1 MRANGV
7 RGREGGHCKMLAP
20 REAVSRPPP
29 RPRICR
35 VAAAPR
41 RVRGWIAERACAR
54 NRHIMIALGIIAIF
68 AVAAAIV
75 FVLRLSRTNSDIRR
89 LSDRLGRPDAEA
101 SASLDVDSF
110 GAVDEIASRFYRSRT
125 DLSRQLAGAEFQNA
139 LLQQIMNGM
148 GEGVLAID
156 RQRRVVLANR
166 RFAEMFN
173 LQPGFVGQPLA
184 SVLRNQSILSG
195 FDEALADR
203 TDAACRFS
211 IRSGIEERKIE
222 MRAFPL
228 PSHDLAAVALFIDV
242 THVERLEELR
252 REFIADFSHE
262 VGPPLAALKSEV
274 ETFELDRGA
283 LTGSDEAQLRRIM
296 SRQLARLERLAQDL
310 SELSHIEAGDLSLER
325 SEIDLRR
332 LLDDLCEDFRDRAAA
347 KKLRF
352 VITGDGARVH
362 GDAMRLQQA
371 FANLVDNAIKYG
383 GEDAS
388 IDIDVSSTADRG
400 VVRITDHGEGIPAEE
415 RDRIFRRFYRIDKS
429 RSQEI
434 AGTGLGLAITKHLIL
449 QHRGNIE
456 VEGAIGDGATFVVT
470 LPK

>member
-1 MRANGV
+1 
-7 RGREGGHCKMLAP
+7 MLLLIITAL
-20 REAVSRPPP
+20 
-29 RPRICR
+29 
-35 VAAAPR
+35 
-41 RVRGWIAERACAR
+41 IATT
-54 NRHIMIALGIIAIF
+54 
-68 AVAAAIV
+68 AAIV
-75 FVLRLSRTNSDIRR
+75 FATLWSRAHADIRR

-101 SASLDVDSF
+101 LASLDVDSF
-110 GAVDEIASRFYRSRT
+110 GAVDEIAARFYRSRA
-125 DLSRQLAGAEFQNA
+125 DLARQLSAAEFQNA

-166 RFAEMFN
+166 RFAAMFN
-173 LQPGFVGQPLA
+173 LQAGFVGQPLA
-184 SVLRNQSILSG
+184 AVLRNDSILSG
-195 FDEALADR
+195 FDDALDHAAGRADS
-203 TDAACRFS
+203 ASRFS

-262 VGPPLAALKSEV
+262 VRTPLAALKSAV
-274 ETFELDRGA
+274 ETFEFDRGL
-283 LTGSDEAQLRRIM
+283 LTEDQESQLRRIM
-296 SRQLARLERLAQDL
+296 ARQLARLERLAQDL

-325 SEIDLRR
+325 AEIDLRR
-332 LLDDLCEDFRDRAAA
+332 LIEDLCEDFRDRASQ
-347 KKLRF
+347 KQLQF
-352 VITGDGARVH
+352 VVTGERVRIH

-371 FANLVDNAIKYG
+371 FANLLDNAIKYG
-383 GEDAS
+383 GEGTS
-388 IDIDVSSTADRG
+388 IDIDVSSTPDRG
-400 VVRITDHGEGIPAEE
+400 IVRIADHGEGIPPEE

-434 AGTGLGLAITKHLIL
+434 AGSGLGLAITKHLIL

-456 VEGAIGDGATFVVT
+456 VEGAEGGGATFVVT
-470 LPK
+470 LPKRI

>member
-1 MRANGV
+1 
-7 RGREGGHCKMLAP
+7 MLP
-20 REAVSRPPP
+20 LSL
-29 RPRICR
+29 IT
-35 VAAAPR
+35 
-41 RVRGWIAERACAR
+41 
-54 NRHIMIALGIIAIF
+54 ALALL
-68 AVAAAIV
+68 AAIA
-75 FVLRLSRTNSDIRR
+75 FFTLWSRTRNDIRR
-89 LSDRLGRPDAEA
+89 LSERLGRPDAEA

-110 GAVDEIASRFYRSRT
+110 GALDEIASRIYRSRAG
-125 DLSRQLAGAEFQNA
+125 LARQLAAAEFQNA

-166 RFAEMFN
+166 RFAGMFN

-184 SVLRNQSILSG
+184 AVLRNEAILSG
-195 FDEALADR
+195 FDRALDR
-203 TDAACRFS
+203 ATDLTDSASRFS
-211 IRSGIEERKIE
+211 LRSGIEERKIE

-262 VGPPLAALKSEV
+262 VRTPLAALKSAV
-274 ETFELDRGA
+274 DTFEYDRA
-283 LTGSDEAQLRRIM
+283 LLTDEQEGQLRRIM

-325 SEIDLRR
+325 TEIELRR
-332 LLDDLCEDFRDRAAA
+332 LVEDLCEDFRDRAVQ
-347 KKLRF
+347 KGLRF
-352 VITGDGARVH
+352 AITGDGARVH
-362 GDAMRLQQA
+362 GDAMRIQQA
-371 FANLVDNAIKYG
+371 IANLLDNAIKYG
-383 GEDAS
+383 GEGTS
-388 IDIDVSSTADRG
+388 IDIDVAGGRDYG
-400 VVRITDHGEGIPAEE
+400 IVRITDHGEGIAPEE

-456 VEGAIGDGATFVVT
+456 VESEPGRGATFVVT

>member
-1 MRANGV
+1 
-7 RGREGGHCKMLAP
+7 
-20 REAVSRPPP
+20 
-29 RPRICR
+29 
-35 VAAAPR
+35 
-41 RVRGWIAERACAR
+41 
-54 NRHIMIALGIIAIF
+54 MIALTIIAILATAIAILF
-68 AVAAAIV
+68 AS
-75 FVLRLSRTNSDIRR
+75 LWTRTRADIAR
-89 LSDRLGRPDAEA
+89 LSDRLGRPDGEA

-110 GAVDEIASRFYRSRT
+110 GALDEIASRFYRSRA
-125 DLSRQLAGAEFQNA
+125 DLARQLASSEFQNA

-184 SVLRNQSILSG
+184 SVIRNESILSG
-195 FDEALADR
+195 FDDALADR
-203 TDAACRFS
+203 TDSASRFS

-262 VGPPLAALKSEV
+262 VRTPLAALKSAV
-274 ETFELDRGA
+274 ETFELDRGLLA
-283 LTGSDEAQLRRIM
+283 ESDEAQLRRIM

-325 SEIDLRR
+325 TDIDLRR
-332 LLDDLCEDFRDRAAA
+332 LLEDLCEDFRDRAAA

-352 VITGDGARVH
+352 VITGDSAHVH

-371 FANLVDNAIKYG
+371 FANLLDNAIKYG
-383 GEDAS
+383 GEDAT
-388 IDIDVSSTADRG
+388 IDIDVSSTSDRG
-400 VVRITDHGEGIPAEE
+400 IVRITDHGEGIPPEE

-456 VEGAIGDGATFVVT
+456 VEGSIGAGATFTVT
-470 LPK
+470 LPR

>member
-1 MRANGV
+1 
-7 RGREGGHCKMLAP
+7 MLLLIIT
-20 REAVSRPPP
+20 AV
-29 RPRICR
+29 
-35 VAAAPR
+35 VATS
-41 RVRGWIAERACAR
+41 
-54 NRHIMIALGIIAIF
+54 
-68 AVAAAIV
+68 AAIA
-75 FVLRLSRTNSDIRR
+75 FATLWSRTLSDIRR

-101 SASLDVDSF
+101 VASLDVDTF
-110 GAVDEIASRFYRSRT
+110 GAVDEIASRFYRSRA
-125 DLSRQLAGAEFQNA
+125 DLARRLSAAEFQNA

-166 RFAEMFN
+166 RFAAMFN
-173 LQPGFVGQPLA
+173 LQAGFVGQPLA
-184 SVLRNQSILSG
+184 AVLRNDSILSG
-195 FDEALADR
+195 FDDALDRAADPA
-203 TDAACRFS
+203 DSASRFS

-242 THVERLEELR
+242 THVERLEQLR

-262 VGPPLAALKSEV
+262 VRTPLAALKSAV
-274 ETFELDRGA
+274 ETFELDQNL
-283 LTGSDEAQLRRIM
+283 LTEEQESQLRRIM

-325 SEIDLRR
+325 AEIELRR
-332 LLDDLCEDFRDRAAA
+332 LVEDLCEDFRDRALQ
-347 KKLRF
+347 KNLGF
-352 VITGDGARVH
+352 VVTGDGVRIH

-371 FANLVDNAIKYG
+371 FANLLDNAIKYG
-383 GEDAS
+383 GEGTS
-388 IDIDVSSTADRG
+388 IDIDVSSSPDRG
-400 VVRITDHGEGIPAEE
+400 IVRIADHGEGIPPEE

-434 AGTGLGLAITKHLIL
+434 AGSGLGLAITKHLIL

-456 VEGAIGDGATFVVT
+456 VESGAGGGATFIVT
-470 LPK
+470 LPR

>member
-1 MRANGV
+1 
-7 RGREGGHCKMLAP
+7 
-20 REAVSRPPP
+20 
-29 RPRICR
+29 
-35 VAAAPR
+35 
-41 RVRGWIAERACAR
+41 
-54 NRHIMIALGIIAIF
+54 MIALTLIAIVATAIAILF
-68 AVAAAIV
+68 AS
-75 FVLRLSRTNSDIRR
+75 LWTRTRADIAR
-89 LSDRLGRPDAEA
+89 LSDRLARPDGEA
-101 SASLDVDSF
+101 SASLDIDSF
-110 GAVDEIASRFYRSRT
+110 GALDEIASRFYRSRT
-125 DLSRQLAGAEFQNA
+125 DLARQLAGAEFQNA

-156 RQRRVVLANR
+156 RERRVVLANR

-184 SVLRNQSILSG
+184 GVLRNESILSG
-195 FDEALADR
+195 LDEALADR
-203 TDAACRFS
+203 ADSASRFAS
-211 IRSGIEERKIE
+211 RSGIEERKIE

-262 VGPPLAALKSEV
+262 VRTPLAALKSAV
-274 ETFELDRGA
+274 ETFELDRGLLA
-283 LTGSDEAQLRRIM
+283 ESDEAQLRRIM
-296 SRQLARLERLAQDL
+296 TRQLARLERLAQDL

-325 SEIDLRR
+325 TDIDLRR
-332 LLDDLCEDFRDRAAA
+332 ILEDLCEDFRDAASA

-352 VITGDGARVH
+352 VLTGEGAHVH

-371 FANLVDNAIKYG
+371 FANLLDNAIKYG
-383 GEDAS
+383 GENAT
-388 IDIDVSSTADRG
+388 IDIDVSTTSDSG
-400 VVRITDHGEGIPAEE
+400 IVRITDHGEGIPPEE
-415 RDRIFRRFYRIDKS
+415 RDRVFRRFYRIDKS

-456 VEGAIGDGATFVVT
+456 VEGVQGGGASFVVT
-470 LPK
+470 LPR

>member
-1 MRANGV
+1 
-7 RGREGGHCKMLAP
+7 MLP
-20 REAVSRPPP
+20 LIITAV
-29 RPRICR
+29 
-35 VAAAPR
+35 VATS
-41 RVRGWIAERACAR
+41 
-54 NRHIMIALGIIAIF
+54 
-68 AVAAAIV
+68 AAIV
-75 FVLRLSRTNSDIRR
+75 FATLWSRTRSDIRR

-101 SASLDVDSF
+101 LASLDVDSF
-110 GAVDEIASRFYRSRT
+110 GAVDGIAARFYRSRA
-125 DLSRQLAGAEFQNA
+125 DLARQLSAAEFQNA
-139 LLQQIMNGM
+139 LLQQIMNGL

-166 RFAEMFN
+166 RFAAMFN
-173 LQPGFVGQPLA
+173 LQAGFVGQPIA
-184 SVLRNQSILSG
+184 AVLRNDSILTG
-195 FDEALADR
+195 FDDALDNAVGR
-203 TDAACRFS
+203 TDSASRFS

-262 VGPPLAALKSEV
+262 VRTPLAALKSAV
-274 ETFELDRGA
+274 ETFEFDRGL
-283 LTGSDEAQLRRIM
+283 LTEEQESQLRRIM
-296 SRQLARLERLAQDL
+296 TRQLARLERLAQDL

-325 SEIDLRR
+325 ADIELRR
-332 LLDDLCEDFRDRAAA
+332 LVEDLCEDFRDRASQ
-347 KKLRF
+347 KQLRF
-352 VITGDGARVH
+352 VVTGDGVRIH

-371 FANLVDNAIKYG
+371 FANLLDNAIKYG
-383 GEDAS
+383 GEGTS
-388 IDIDVSSTADRG
+388 IDIDVSSTPGRG
-400 VVRITDHGEGIPAEE
+400 IVRITDHGEGIPPEE

-434 AGTGLGLAITKHLIL
+434 AGSGLGLAITKHLIL

-456 VEGAIGDGATFVVT
+456 VEGAAGGGATFVVT

>member
-1 MRANGV
+1 MFA
-7 RGREGGHCKMLAP
+7 LTIT
-20 REAVSRPPP
+20 AV
-29 RPRICR
+29 I
-35 VAAAPR
+35 AAAMA
-41 RVRGWIAERACAR
+41 ILF
-54 NRHIMIALGIIAIF
+54 AL
-68 AVAAAIV
+68 
-75 FVLRLSRTNSDIRR
+75 LWTRTRSDIRR
-89 LSDRLGRPDAEA
+89 LSARLGRPDAEA
-101 SASLDVDSF
+101 FASLDVDSF
-110 GAVDEIASRFYRSRT
+110 GTLDEIAARFYRSRSE
-125 DLSRQLAGAEFQNA
+125 LARQLAGAEFQNA

-166 RFAEMFN
+166 RFAEMFT

-184 SVLRNQSILSG
+184 SILRNESILSG
-195 FDEALADR
+195 FDDALGDRADS
-203 TDAACRFS
+203 ASRFS
-211 IRSGIEERKIE
+211 IRSGIEERQIE

-262 VGPPLAALKSEV
+262 VRTPLAALKSAV
-274 ETFELDRGA
+274 ETFEFDRGL
-283 LTGSDEAQLRRIM
+283 LTGDQESQLRRIM

-325 SEIDLRR
+325 TEIDLRR
-332 LLDDLCEDFRDRAAA
+332 LIEDLCEDFRDRTAA
-347 KKLRF
+347 KRLRF
-352 VITGDGARVH
+352 VITGDGARIH

-371 FANLVDNAIKYG
+371 FSNLLDNAIKYG
-383 GEDAS
+383 GENAS
-388 IDIDVSSTADRG
+388 IDIDVCSTASNCI
-400 VVRITDHGEGIPAEE
+400 VRITDHGEGIPPEE

-456 VEGAIGDGATFVVT
+456 VEGAVGDGATFAVT
-470 LPK
+470 LPR

>member
-1 MRANGV
+1 
-7 RGREGGHCKMLAP
+7 MLLLIITAL
-20 REAVSRPPP
+20 
-29 RPRICR
+29 
-35 VAAAPR
+35 
-41 RVRGWIAERACAR
+41 IATT
-54 NRHIMIALGIIAIF
+54 
-68 AVAAAIV
+68 AAIV
-75 FVLRLSRTNSDIRR
+75 FATLWSRAHADIRR

-101 SASLDVDSF
+101 LASLDVDSF
-110 GAVDEIASRFYRSRT
+110 GAVDEIAARFYRSRA
-125 DLSRQLAGAEFQNA
+125 DLARQLSAAEFQNA

-166 RFAEMFN
+166 RFAAMFN
-173 LQPGFVGQPLA
+173 LQAGFVGQPLA
-184 SVLRNQSILSG
+184 AVLRNDSILSG
-195 FDEALADR
+195 FDDALDHAAGRADS
-203 TDAACRFS
+203 ASRFS

-262 VGPPLAALKSEV
+262 VRTPLAALKSAV
-274 ETFELDRGA
+274 ETFEFDRGL
-283 LTGSDEAQLRRIM
+283 LTEEQESQLRRIM
-296 SRQLARLERLAQDL
+296 ARQLARLERLAQDL

-325 SEIDLRR
+325 AEIDLRR
-332 LLDDLCEDFRDRAAA
+332 LIEDLCEDFRDRASQ
-347 KKLRF
+347 KQLQFF
-352 VITGDGARVH
+352 VTGERVRIH

-371 FANLVDNAIKYG
+371 FANLLDNAIKYG
-383 GEDAS
+383 GEGTS

-400 VVRITDHGEGIPAEE
+400 IVRITDHGEGIPPEE

-434 AGTGLGLAITKHLIL
+434 AGSGLGLAITKHLIL

-456 VEGAIGDGATFVVT
+456 VESAAGGGATFVVT

>member
-1 MRANGV
+1 
-7 RGREGGHCKMLAP
+7 
-20 REAVSRPPP
+20 
-29 RPRICR
+29 
-35 VAAAPR
+35 
-41 RVRGWIAERACAR
+41 
-54 NRHIMIALGIIAIF
+54 MIALTLIAIVATAIAILF
-68 AVAAAIV
+68 A
-75 FVLRLSRTNSDIRR
+75 LLWTRTRVDIRR

-110 GAVDEIASRFYRSRT
+110 GALDEIASRFYRSRT
-125 DLSRQLAGAEFQNA
+125 ELARQLAAAEFQNA

-166 RFAEMFN
+166 RFAEMFT

-184 SVLRNQSILSG
+184 SVLRNESILSG
-195 FDEALADR
+195 LDEALADR
-203 TDAACRFS
+203 ADSASRFA

-262 VGPPLAALKSEV
+262 VRTPLAALKSAV
-274 ETFELDRGA
+274 ETFALDRGV
-283 LTGSDEAQLRRIM
+283 LTEDQQVQLRRIM

-325 SEIDLRR
+325 TDIDLRR
-332 LLDDLCEDFRDRAAA
+332 LIEDLCEDFRERASA

-352 VITGDGARVH
+352 VITGDVAHVH

-371 FANLVDNAIKYG
+371 FANLLDNAIKYG

-388 IDIDVSSTADRG
+388 IDIDISSTTDRG
-400 VVRITDHGEGIPAEE
+400 IVRITDHGEGIPAEE

-434 AGTGLGLAITKHLIL
+434 AGSGLGLAITKHLIL

-456 VEGAIGDGATFVVT
+456 VEGAAGGGAAFVVT

>member
-1 MRANGV
+1 
-7 RGREGGHCKMLAP
+7 MLLLIITAL
-20 REAVSRPPP
+20 
-29 RPRICR
+29 
-35 VAAAPR
+35 
-41 RVRGWIAERACAR
+41 IATS
-54 NRHIMIALGIIAIF
+54 
-68 AVAAAIV
+68 AAIV
-75 FVLRLSRTNSDIRR
+75 FAALWSRAHADIRR

-101 SASLDVDSF
+101 LASLDVDSF
-110 GAVDEIASRFYRSRT
+110 GAVDEIAARFYRSRA
-125 DLSRQLAGAEFQNA
+125 DLARQLSAAEFQNA

-166 RFAEMFN
+166 RFAAMFN
-173 LQPGFVGQPLA
+173 LQAGFVGQPLA
-184 SVLRNQSILSG
+184 AVLRNDSILTG
-195 FDEALADR
+195 FDDALGHAAGRADS
-203 TDAACRFS
+203 ASRFS

-262 VGPPLAALKSEV
+262 VRTPLAALKSAV
-274 ETFELDRGA
+274 ETFEFDRGL
-283 LTGSDEAQLRRIM
+283 LTEDQESQLRRIM
-296 SRQLARLERLAQDL
+296 ARQLARLERLAQDL

-325 SEIDLRR
+325 AEIDLRR
-332 LLDDLCEDFRDRAAA
+332 LIEDLCEDFRDRASQKQLQFA
-347 KKLRF
+347 
-352 VITGDGARVH
+352 VTGERVRIH

-371 FANLVDNAIKYG
+371 FANLLDNAIKYG
-383 GEDAS
+383 GEGTS
-388 IDIDVSSTADRG
+388 IDIDVSSTTDRG
-400 VVRITDHGEGIPAEE
+400 IVRISDHGEGIPPEE

-434 AGTGLGLAITKHLIL
+434 AGSGLGLAITKHLIL

-456 VEGAIGDGATFVVT
+456 VEGAEGGGATFVVT
-470 LPK
+470 LPKRI

>member
-1 MRANGV
+1 
-7 RGREGGHCKMLAP
+7 MLP
-20 REAVSRPPP
+20 L
-29 RPRICR
+29 
-35 VAAAPR
+35 
-41 RVRGWIAERACAR
+41 
-54 NRHIMIALGIIAIF
+54 ALTALL
-68 AVAAAIV
+68 ALAAAIV
-75 FVLRLSRTNSDIRR
+75 FATLWSRTHSDIRR

-101 SASLDVDSF
+101 LASLDVDSF
-110 GAVDEIASRFYRSRT
+110 GAVDEIAARFYRSRAG
-125 DLSRQLAGAEFQNA
+125 LARQLSAAEFQNA

-166 RFAEMFN
+166 RFAAMFN
-173 LQPGFVGQPLA
+173 LQAGFVGQPLA
-184 SVLRNQSILSG
+184 AVLRNDSILSG
-195 FDEALADR
+195 FDDALDHAAGRADS
-203 TDAACRFS
+203 ASRFS

-262 VGPPLAALKSEV
+262 VRTPLAALKSAV
-274 ETFELDRGA
+274 ETFEFDRGL
-283 LTGSDEAQLRRIM
+283 LTEEQESQLRRIM

-325 SEIDLRR
+325 AEIELRR
-332 LLDDLCEDFRDRAAA
+332 LVEDLCEDFRDRASQ
-347 KKLRF
+347 KQLRF
-352 VITGDGARVH
+352 IVTGERVRIH

-371 FANLVDNAIKYG
+371 FANLLDNAIKYG
-383 GEDAS
+383 GEGTS
-388 IDIDVSSTADRG
+388 IDIDVSSTPDRG
-400 VVRITDHGEGIPAEE
+400 IVRIADHGEGIPPEE

-434 AGTGLGLAITKHLIL
+434 AGSGLGLAITKHLIL

-456 VEGAIGDGATFVVT
+456 VEGGEGGGATFVVT

>member
-1 MRANGV
+1 
-7 RGREGGHCKMLAP
+7 
-20 REAVSRPPP
+20 
-29 RPRICR
+29 
-35 VAAAPR
+35 
-41 RVRGWIAERACAR
+41 
-54 NRHIMIALGIIAIF
+54 MIALTLIAILL
-68 AVAAAIV
+68 AAIAIL
-75 FVLRLSRTNSDIRR
+75 FASLWTRTRADIVR
-89 LSDRLGRPDAEA
+89 LSDRLARPDGEA

-110 GAVDEIASRFYRSRT
+110 GALDGIASRFYRSRT
-125 DLSRQLAGAEFQNA
+125 ELARQLSAAEFQNA

-166 RFAEMFN
+166 RFADMFN
-173 LQPGFVGQPLA
+173 LQPGFVGHPLA
-184 SVLRNQSILSG
+184 SVLRNESILSG
-195 FDEALADR
+195 FDDALGDR
-203 TDAACRFS
+203 EDSASRFA
-211 IRSGIEERKIE
+211 IRSGIEERQIE

-242 THVERLEELR
+242 THVELLEELR

-262 VGPPLAALKSEV
+262 VRTPLAALKSAV
-274 ETFELDRGA
+274 ETFELDRGL
-283 LTGSDEAQLRRIM
+283 LTDEQDGQLRRIM
-296 SRQLARLERLAQDL
+296 TRQLARLERLAQDL

-325 SEIDLRR
+325 TEIDLRR
-332 LLDDLCEDFRDRAAA
+332 LLEDLCEDFRDVASA

-352 VITGDGARVH
+352 VITGAGAHVH

-371 FANLVDNAIKYG
+371 FANLLDNAIKYG

-388 IDIDVSSTADRG
+388 IDIDVSSTSDRG
-400 VVRITDHGEGIPAEE
+400 IVRITDHGEGIPPEE

-456 VEGAIGDGATFVVT
+456 VEGGQGGGAVFVVT
-470 LPK
+470 LPR

>member
-1 MRANGV
+1 MIPLVLITALTLIV
-7 RGREGGHCKMLAP
+7 
-20 REAVSRPPP
+20 AV
-29 RPRICR
+29 
-35 VAAAPR
+35 
-41 RVRGWIAERACAR
+41 
-54 NRHIMIALGIIAIF
+54 
-68 AVAAAIV
+68 V
-75 FVLRLSRTNSDIRR
+75 FFSLWSRTRSDIQR
-89 LSDRLGRPDAEA
+89 LSDRLRRPDGEA

-110 GAVDEIASRFYRSRT
+110 GALDEIVSRFYRSRAE
-125 DLSRQLAGAEFQNA
+125 LARQLAAAEFQNA
-139 LLQQIMNGM
+139 LLLQIMNGM

-184 SVLRNQSILSG
+184 AVLRNDAILSG
-195 FDEALADR
+195 FDRVLDPVLNQ
-203 TDAACRFS
+203 AASPVDSASRFS
-211 IRSGIEERKIE
+211 LRSGIEERKIE

-228 PSHDLAAVALFIDV
+228 PSHDLAAVALFIDE

-262 VGPPLAALKSEV
+262 VRTPLAALKSSV
-274 ETFELDRGA
+274 ETFEYDRA
-283 LTGSDEAQLRRIM
+283 LLTSEQESQLRRIM

-325 SEIDLRR
+325 TEIDLRR
-332 LLDDLCEDFRDRAAA
+332 LVEDLCEDFRDRAAQ
-347 KKLRF
+347 KRLRF
-352 VITGDGARVH
+352 AVSGDGARVH
-362 GDAMRLQQA
+362 GDAMRIQQA
-371 FANLVDNAIKYG
+371 IANLLDNAIKYG
-383 GEDAS
+383 GEGTS
-388 IDIDVSSTADRG
+388 IDIDVASGPNSG
-400 VVRITDHGEGIPAEE
+400 VIKITDHGEGIAPEE

-456 VEGAIGDGATFVVT
+456 VEGEPGRGATFVVT

>member
-1 MRANGV
+1 
-7 RGREGGHCKMLAP
+7 
-20 REAVSRPPP
+20 
-29 RPRICR
+29 
-35 VAAAPR
+35 
-41 RVRGWIAERACAR
+41 
-54 NRHIMIALGIIAIF
+54 MIALTVTAVLATAIAILF
-68 AVAAAIV
+68 A
-75 FVLRLSRTNSDIRR
+75 LLWTRTRADIAR
-89 LSDRLGRPDAEA
+89 LSDRLGRPDGEA

-110 GAVDEIASRFYRSRT
+110 GALDEIASRFYRSRT
-125 DLSRQLAGAEFQNA
+125 ELARQLSGAEFQNA

-184 SVLRNQSILSG
+184 SVLRNEAILFG
-195 FDEALADR
+195 LDEVLADR
-203 TDAACRFS
+203 ADSASRFS

-228 PSHDLAAVALFIDV
+228 PSHELAAVALFIDV

-262 VGPPLAALKSEV
+262 VRTPLAALKSAV
-274 ETFELDRGA
+274 ETFELDRGL
-283 LTGSDEAQLRRIM
+283 LTEEQDGQLRRIM

-325 SEIDLRR
+325 TDIDLRR
-332 LLDDLCEDFRDRAAA
+332 LIEDLCEDFLVRVPQNN
-347 KKLRF
+347 LRF
-352 VITGDGARVH
+352 NFTGEGARVH

-371 FANLVDNAIKYG
+371 FANLLDNAIKYG
-383 GEDAS
+383 GEDAA
-388 IDIDVSSTADRG
+388 IDIDVSSTSDRG
-400 VVRITDHGEGIPAEE
+400 IVRITDHGEGIPPEE

-456 VEGAIGDGATFVVT
+456 VEGAVGDGATFVVT
-470 LPK
+470 LPT

>member
-1 MRANGV
+1 
-7 RGREGGHCKMLAP
+7 MLP
-20 REAVSRPPP
+20 L
-29 RPRICR
+29 
-35 VAAAPR
+35 
-41 RVRGWIAERACAR
+41 
-54 NRHIMIALGIIAIF
+54 ALTAIL
-68 AVAAAIV
+68 ALAAAIV
-75 FVLRLSRTNSDIRR
+75 FATLWSRTHSDIRR

-101 SASLDVDSF
+101 LASLDVDSF
-110 GAVDEIASRFYRSRT
+110 GAVDEIAARFYRSRA
-125 DLSRQLAGAEFQNA
+125 DLARQLSASEFQNA

-166 RFAEMFN
+166 RFAAMFN
-173 LQPGFVGQPLA
+173 LQAGFVGQPIA
-184 SVLRNQSILSG
+184 AVLRNDSILSG
-195 FDEALADR
+195 FDDALGHTAGRADSAR
-203 TDAACRFS
+203 RFS

-262 VGPPLAALKSEV
+262 VRTPLAALKSAV
-274 ETFELDRGA
+274 ETFEFDRGL
-283 LTGSDEAQLRRIM
+283 LTEEQESQLRRIM

-325 SEIDLRR
+325 AEIELRR
-332 LLDDLCEDFRDRAAA
+332 LVEDLCEDFRDRASQ
-347 KKLRF
+347 KQLRF
-352 VITGDGARVH
+352 VITGDGVRIH

-371 FANLVDNAIKYG
+371 FANLLDNAIKYG
-383 GEDAS
+383 GEGTS
-388 IDIDVSSTADRG
+388 IDIDVLSTPGRG
-400 VVRITDHGEGIPAEE
+400 IVRIADHGEGIPPEE

-434 AGTGLGLAITKHLIL
+434 AGSGLGLAITKHLIL

-456 VEGAIGDGATFVVT
+456 VEGAAGGGATFVVT

>member
-1 MRANGV
+1 MV
-7 RGREGGHCKMLAP
+7 L
-20 REAVSRPPP
+20 
-29 RPRICR
+29 
-35 VAAAPR
+35 
-41 RVRGWIAERACAR
+41 
-54 NRHIMIALGIIAIF
+54 LTLIAIVATAIAILF
-68 AVAAAIV
+68 AS
-75 FVLRLSRTNSDIRR
+75 LWTRTRADIAR
-89 LSDRLGRPDAEA
+89 LSDRLARPDGEA

-110 GAVDEIASRFYRSRT
+110 GALDEIASRFYRSRT
-125 DLSRQLAGAEFQNA
+125 DLARQLAGAEFQNA

-156 RQRRVVLANR
+156 RERRVVLANR

-195 FDEALADR
+195 LDEALADR
-203 TDAACRFS
+203 ADSASRFAV
-211 IRSGIEERKIE
+211 RSGIEERKIE

-228 PSHDLAAVALFIDV
+228 PSHELAAVALFIDV

-262 VGPPLAALKSEV
+262 VRTPLAALKSAV
-274 ETFELDRGA
+274 ETFDLNRGL
-283 LTGSDEAQLRRIM
+283 LTEDQDGQLRRIM

-325 SEIDLRR
+325 TDIDLRR
-332 LLDDLCEDFRDRAAA
+332 LLEDLCEDFRDAASA

-352 VITGDGARVH
+352 ALTGEGAHVH

-371 FANLVDNAIKYG
+371 FANLLDNAIKYG
-383 GEDAS
+383 GEDAT
-388 IDIDVSSTADRG
+388 IDIDVSTTSDSG
-400 VVRITDHGEGIPAEE
+400 IVRITDHGEGIPPEE

-456 VEGAIGDGATFVVT
+456 VEGVQGGGASFVVT
-470 LPK
+470 LPR

>member
-1 MRANGV
+1 
-7 RGREGGHCKMLAP
+7 
-20 REAVSRPPP
+20 
-29 RPRICR
+29 
-35 VAAAPR
+35 
-41 RVRGWIAERACAR
+41 
-54 NRHIMIALGIIAIF
+54 MIALTIIAVIAA
-68 AVAAAIV
+68 AVAILFA
-75 FVLRLSRTNSDIRR
+75 LLWSRTRADIRR

-101 SASLDVDSF
+101 FASLDVDSF
-110 GAVDEIASRFYRSRT
+110 GALDEIAARFYRSRSE
-125 DLSRQLAGAEFQNA
+125 LARQLAGAEFQNA

-166 RFAEMFN
+166 RFAEMFT
-173 LQPGFVGQPLA
+173 LQAGFVGQPLA
-184 SVLRNQSILSG
+184 SVLRNESILSG
-195 FDEALADR
+195 FDDALGDRADS
-203 TDAACRFS
+203 ASRFS
-211 IRSGIEERKIE
+211 IRSGIEERQIE

-262 VGPPLAALKSEV
+262 VRTPLAALKSAV
-274 ETFELDRGA
+274 ETFEFDRGL
-283 LTGSDEAQLRRIM
+283 LTDDQESQLRRIM
-296 SRQLARLERLAQDL
+296 GRQLARLERLAQDL

-325 SEIDLRR
+325 TEIDLRR
-332 LLDDLCEDFRDRAAA
+332 LIEDLCEDFRDRAAT
-347 KKLRF
+347 KNLRF
-352 VITGDGARVH
+352 VVTGDHARIH

-371 FANLVDNAIKYG
+371 FSNLLDNAIKYG

-388 IDIDVSSTADRG
+388 IDIDISSTTDRG
-400 VVRITDHGEGIPAEE
+400 IVRITDHGEGIPAEE

-456 VEGAIGDGATFVVT
+456 VEGAEGGGSAFVVA
-470 LPK
+470 LPRA

>member
-1 MRANGV
+1 
-7 RGREGGHCKMLAP
+7 MLLLLT
-20 REAVSRPPP
+20 AV
-29 RPRICR
+29 
-35 VAAAPR
+35 
-41 RVRGWIAERACAR
+41 
-54 NRHIMIALGIIAIF
+54 IAII
-68 AVAAAIV
+68 AAIV
-75 FVLRLSRTNSDIRR
+75 FATLWSRTRSDIRR

-125 DLSRQLAGAEFQNA
+125 ELSRQLSAAEFQNA

-166 RFAEMFN
+166 RFAAMFN
-173 LQPGFVGQPLA
+173 LQAGFVGQPLA
-184 SVLRNQSILSG
+184 TVLRNEAILSG
-195 FDEALADR
+195 FDAALGER
-203 TDAACRFS
+203 TDSASRFS
-211 IRSGIEERKIE
+211 LRSGIEERQIE

-262 VGPPLAALKSEV
+262 VRTPLAALKSAV
-274 ETFELDRGA
+274 ETFEFDRGL
-283 LTGSDEAQLRRIM
+283 LTDDQESQLRRIM

-325 SEIDLRR
+325 TEIELRR
-332 LLDDLCEDFRDRAAA
+332 LLEDLCEDFRDRASA

-371 FANLVDNAIKYG
+371 FSNLLDNAIKYG
-383 GEDAS
+383 GDSTS
-388 IDIDVSSTADRG
+388 IDIDVSSDSDHG
-400 VVRITDHGEGIPAEE
+400 IVRITDHGEGIPPEE

-456 VEGAIGDGATFVVT
+456 VEGVKGGGAAFVVT

>member
-1 MRANGV
+1 
-7 RGREGGHCKMLAP
+7 MLPLALT
-20 REAVSRPPP
+20 AL
-29 RPRICR
+29 
-35 VAAAPR
+35 
-41 RVRGWIAERACAR
+41 IATS
-54 NRHIMIALGIIAIF
+54 
-68 AVAAAIV
+68 AAIV
-75 FVLRLSRTNSDIRR
+75 FATLWSRAHADIRR

-101 SASLDVDSF
+101 LASLDVDSF
-110 GAVDEIASRFYRSRT
+110 GAVDEIAARFYRSRA
-125 DLSRQLAGAEFQNA
+125 DLARKLSAAEFQNA

-166 RFAEMFN
+166 RFATMFN
-173 LQPGFVGQPLA
+173 LQAGFVGQPLA
-184 SVLRNQSILSG
+184 AVLRNDSILSG
-195 FDEALADR
+195 FDDALDHAAGR
-203 TDAACRFS
+203 TDSARRFS
-211 IRSGIEERKIE
+211 LRSGIEERKIE

-262 VGPPLAALKSEV
+262 VRTPLAALKSAV
-274 ETFELDRGA
+274 ETFEFDRGL
-283 LTGSDEAQLRRIM
+283 LTEEQESQLRRIM
-296 SRQLARLERLAQDL
+296 ARQLARLERLAQDL

-325 SEIDLRR
+325 AEIDLRR
-332 LLDDLCEDFRDRAAA
+332 LIEDLCEDFR
-347 KKLRF
+347 
-352 VITGDGARVH
+352 GERVQIH

-371 FANLVDNAIKYG
+371 FANLLDNAIKYG
-383 GEDAS
+383 GEGTS
-388 IDIDVSSTADRG
+388 IDIDVSSTPDRG
-400 VVRITDHGEGIPAEE
+400 IVRIADHGEGIPPEE

-434 AGTGLGLAITKHLIL
+434 AGSGLGLAITKHLIL

-456 VEGAIGDGATFVVT
+456 VEGAEGGGATFVVT

>member
-1 MRANGV
+1 
-7 RGREGGHCKMLAP
+7 
-20 REAVSRPPP
+20 
-29 RPRICR
+29 
-35 VAAAPR
+35 
-41 RVRGWIAERACAR
+41 
-54 NRHIMIALGIIAIF
+54 MIALSIIA
-68 AVAAAIV
+68 AVAAGAAIL
-75 FVLRLSRTNSDIRR
+75 FALLWSRTRADIAR

-110 GAVDEIASRFYRSRT
+110 GALDEIASRFYRSRT
-125 DLSRQLAGAEFQNA
+125 ELSRQLAGAEFQNA

-166 RFAEMFN
+166 RFAEMFT

-184 SVLRNQSILSG
+184 SVLRNEAILSS
-195 FDEALADR
+195 FDDALCTFDGRADS
-203 TDAACRFS
+203 ASRFA

-228 PSHDLAAVALFIDV
+228 PSHELAAVALFIDV

-262 VGPPLAALKSEV
+262 VRTPLAALKSAV
-274 ETFELDRGA
+274 ETFELDRGQ
-283 LTGSDEAQLRRIM
+283 LTGEQEAQLRRIM

-325 SEIDLRR
+325 TDIDLRR
-332 LLDDLCEDFRDRAAA
+332 LLEDLCEDFRDRGLA

-352 VITGDGARVH
+352 AITGAGAHVH

-371 FANLVDNAIKYG
+371 FANLLDNAIKYG
-383 GEDAS
+383 GENAS
-388 IDIDVSSTADRG
+388 IDIDVSSTSDRG
-400 VVRITDHGEGIPAEE
+400 IVRITDHGEGIPPEE

-456 VEGAIGDGATFVVT
+456 VEGGMGDGASFVVT
-470 LPK
+470 LPR

>member
-1 MRANGV
+1 
-7 RGREGGHCKMLAP
+7 MLP
-20 REAVSRPPP
+20 L
-29 RPRICR
+29 
-35 VAAAPR
+35 
-41 RVRGWIAERACAR
+41 
-54 NRHIMIALGIIAIF
+54 ALTAIL
-68 AVAAAIV
+68 ALAAAII
-75 FVLRLSRTNSDIRR
+75 FATLWSRTHSDIRR

-101 SASLDVDSF
+101 LASLDVDSF
-110 GAVDEIASRFYRSRT
+110 GAVDGIAARFYRSRA
-125 DLSRQLAGAEFQNA
+125 DLARQLSAAEFQNA
-139 LLQQIMNGM
+139 LLQQIMNGL

-166 RFAEMFN
+166 RFAAMFN
-173 LQPGFVGQPLA
+173 LQAGFVGQPIA
-184 SVLRNQSILSG
+184 AVLRNDSILTG
-195 FDEALADR
+195 FEDALGNAVGR
-203 TDAACRFS
+203 TDSASRFS

-262 VGPPLAALKSEV
+262 VRTPLAALKSAV
-274 ETFELDRGA
+274 ETFEFDRA
-283 LTGSDEAQLRRIM
+283 LLTEEQEGQLRRIM
-296 SRQLARLERLAQDL
+296 SRQLARLERLAQNL

-325 SEIDLRR
+325 AEIELRR
-332 LLDDLCEDFRDRAAA
+332 LVEDLCEDFRDRASQ
-347 KKLRF
+347 KQLRF
-352 VITGDGARVH
+352 VVTGESVQIH

-371 FANLVDNAIKYG
+371 FANLLDNAIKYG
-383 GEDAS
+383 GEGTS
-388 IDIDVSSTADRG
+388 IDIDVSSTPDRG
-400 VVRITDHGEGIPAEE
+400 IVRIADHGEGIPPEE

-434 AGTGLGLAITKHLIL
+434 AGSGLGLAITKHLVL

-456 VEGAIGDGATFVVT
+456 VEGVAGGGATFVVT

>member
-1 MRANGV
+1 
-7 RGREGGHCKMLAP
+7 MLLLIITAL
-20 REAVSRPPP
+20 
-29 RPRICR
+29 
-35 VAAAPR
+35 
-41 RVRGWIAERACAR
+41 IATS
-54 NRHIMIALGIIAIF
+54 
-68 AVAAAIV
+68 AAIV
-75 FVLRLSRTNSDIRR
+75 FATLWSRAHADIRR

-101 SASLDVDSF
+101 LASLDVDSF
-110 GAVDEIASRFYRSRT
+110 GAVDEIAARFYRSRA
-125 DLSRQLAGAEFQNA
+125 DLARQLSAAEFQNA

-166 RFAEMFN
+166 RFAAMFN
-173 LQPGFVGQPLA
+173 LQAGFVGQPLA
-184 SVLRNQSILSG
+184 AVLRNDSILSG
-195 FDEALADR
+195 FDDALDHAAGRADS
-203 TDAACRFS
+203 ASRFS

-228 PSHDLAAVALFIDV
+228 PSHNLAAVALFIDV

-262 VGPPLAALKSEV
+262 VRTPLAALKSAV
-274 ETFELDRGA
+274 ETFEFDRGL
-283 LTGSDEAQLRRIM
+283 LTEDQESQLRRIM
-296 SRQLARLERLAQDL
+296 ARQLARLERLAQDL

-325 SEIDLRR
+325 AEIDLRR
-332 LLDDLCEDFRDRAAA
+332 LIEDLCEDFRDRASQ
-347 KKLRF
+347 KQLQF
-352 VITGDGARVH
+352 VVTGERVRIH

-371 FANLVDNAIKYG
+371 FANLLDNAIKYG
-383 GEDAS
+383 GEGTS

-400 VVRITDHGEGIPAEE
+400 IVRITDHGEGIPREE

-434 AGTGLGLAITKHLIL
+434 AGSGLGLAITKHLIL

-456 VEGAIGDGATFVVT
+456 VEGAEGGGATFVVT
-470 LPK
+470 LPKRI

>member
-1 MRANGV
+1 MVLLTVIAV
-7 RGREGGHCKMLAP
+7 LAT
-20 REAVSRPPP
+20 A
-29 RPRICR
+29 
-35 VAAAPR
+35 
-41 RVRGWIAERACAR
+41 
-54 NRHIMIALGIIAIF
+54 IAILF
-68 AVAAAIV
+68 A
-75 FVLRLSRTNSDIRR
+75 LLWTRTRADIAR
-89 LSDRLGRPDAEA
+89 LSDRLARPDGEA

-110 GAVDEIASRFYRSRT
+110 GALDEVPSPFSRSRSE
-125 DLSRQLAGAEFQNA
+125 LARQLAAAEFQNA

-166 RFAEMFN
+166 RFAEMFP
-173 LQPGFVGQPLA
+173 LQPGFVSQPLA
-184 SVLRNQSILSG
+184 SVLRNQSILRG
-195 FDEALADR
+195 FDDALSDRADS
-203 TDAACRFS
+203 ASRFD

-262 VGPPLAALKSEV
+262 VRTPLAALKSAV
-274 ETFELDRGA
+274 DTFEIDRGR
-283 LTGSDEAQLRRIM
+283 LSDSDEAQLRRIM

-325 SEIDLRR
+325 TDIDLHR
-332 LLDDLCEDFRDRAAA
+332 LLEDLCEDFRNRAAA
-347 KKLRF
+347 KNLRF
-352 VITGDGARVH
+352 VITGNGAHVH

-371 FANLVDNAIKYG
+371 FANLIDNAIKYG
-383 GEDAS
+383 GEDAT
-388 IDIDVSSTADRG
+388 IDIDVSSNANRG
-400 VVRITDHGEGIPAEE
+400 IVRITDHGEGISPEE

-456 VEGAIGDGATFVVT
+456 VEGGIGEGATFIVT
-470 LPK
+470 LPR

>member
-1 MRANGV
+1 
-7 RGREGGHCKMLAP
+7 MLLLT
-20 REAVSRPPP
+20 V
-29 RPRICR
+29 
-35 VAAAPR
+35 
-41 RVRGWIAERACAR
+41 
-54 NRHIMIALGIIAIF
+54 IAILATGIAITF
-68 AVAAAIV
+68 A
-75 FVLRLSRTNSDIRR
+75 LLWSRTRYDIRR
-89 LSDRLGRPDAEA
+89 LSERLSRPDAEA

-110 GAVDEIASRFYRSRT
+110 GALDEIASRFYRSRM
-125 DLSRQLAGAEFQNA
+125 DLARQLASAEFQNA

-166 RFAEMFN
+166 GFASMFN
-173 LQPGFVGQPLA
+173 LQAGFVGQPLPA
-184 SVLRNQSILSG
+184 VLRNDAVLSG
-195 FDEALADR
+195 FETALGQPASR
-203 TDAACRFS
+203 VESSRFS

-262 VGPPLAALKSEV
+262 VRTPLAALKSAV
-274 ETFELDRGA
+274 ETFDFDRGQ
-283 LTGSDEAQLRRIM
+283 LTEEQEGQLRRIM
-296 SRQLARLERLAQDL
+296 SRQLARLERLAEDL
-310 SELSHIEAGDLSLER
+310 SDLSHIEAGDLSLER
-325 SEIDLRR
+325 TEIDLRR
-332 LLDDLCEDFRDRAAA
+332 LLEDLAEDFRDRASQEQ
-347 KKLRF
+347 LRF
-352 VITGDGARVH
+352 VITGDGARIH

-371 FANLVDNAIKYG
+371 FANLLDNAIKYG
-383 GEDAS
+383 GEEAT
-388 IDIDVSSTADRG
+388 IDIEVSSSATAG

-434 AGTGLGLAITKHLIL
+434 AGSGLGLAITKHLIL

-456 VEGAIGDGATFVVT
+456 VEGEPGNGASFVVT

>member
-1 MRANGV
+1 
-7 RGREGGHCKMLAP
+7 
-20 REAVSRPPP
+20 
-29 RPRICR
+29 
-35 VAAAPR
+35 
-41 RVRGWIAERACAR
+41 
-54 NRHIMIALGIIAIF
+54 MIALTIVAIIATAIAILF
-68 AVAAAIV
+68 A
-75 FVLRLSRTNSDIRR
+75 LLWTRTRADIRR

-110 GAVDEIASRFYRSRT
+110 GALDEIASRFYRSRT
-125 DLSRQLAGAEFQNA
+125 ELARRLAGAEFQNA

-173 LQPGFVGQPLA
+173 LPPGVVGQPLA
-184 SVLRNQSILSG
+184 NVLRNQSILSG
-195 FDEALADR
+195 FDVALGTAADHA
-203 TDAACRFS
+203 DSASRFA

-262 VGPPLAALKSEV
+262 VRTPLAALKSAV
-274 ETFELDRGA
+274 ETFELDRGL
-283 LTGSDEAQLRRIM
+283 LTEDQEGQLRRIM

-325 SEIDLRR
+325 TDIDLRR
-332 LLDDLCEDFRDRAAA
+332 LLEDLCEDFRDRASA

-352 VITGDGARVH
+352 VITGEGAHVH

-371 FANLVDNAIKYG
+371 FANLLDNAIKYG

-388 IDIDVSSTADRG
+388 IDIDVSSSANHG
-400 VVRITDHGEGIPAEE
+400 IVRITDHGEGIPPEE

-456 VEGAIGDGATFVVT
+456 VEGVQGGGAAFVVT